1 MKRFTTILCC
11 LCLMIAGAGLAI
23 SRMNDMPQNTIA
35 AATMPDYRPVPVIVG
50 DSLPLDIQLDLDK
63 RASKSRATP
72 KDSINIIDSVRY
84 ITKVKWKTRYRR
96 GPHISHDG
104 TGNEMAAVNP
114 DSLSR
119 MPANHDMV
127 DRTENTTD
135 TIGASK
141 ASIILTVDGKEVY
154 KRQ

>member
-1 MKRFTTILCC
+1 
-11 LCLMIAGAGLAI
+11 MIAGAGLAI
-23 SRMNDMPQNTIA
+23 SRMNDVPQNTIA

-119 MPANHDMV
+119 MPANYDMV
-127 DRTENTTD
+127 DRKENTTD
-135 TIGASK
+135 TIGAPK

-154 KRQ
+154 KR

>member
-1 MKRFTTILCC
+1 
-11 LCLMIAGAGLAI
+11 MIAGAGLA
-23 SRMNDMPQNTIA
+23 MVKFNDMPQNTIA
-35 AATMPDYRPVPVIVG
+35 AANVPDYRPVPVIVG

-63 RASKSRATP
+63 KASKSRATP

-84 ITKVKWKTRYRR
+84 ITKVKWKTRYRH

-114 DSLSR
+114 DSMSR
-119 MPANHDMV
+119 MPVNHDMV

-135 TIGASK
+135 TIGAPK

-154 KRQ
+154 KR

>member
-1 MKRFTTILCC
+1 
-11 LCLMIAGAGLAI
+11 MIAGAGVAI
-23 SRMNDMPQNTIA
+23 DRLYSMPQNTIA
-35 AATMPDYRPVPVIVG
+35 AANMPDYRPVPVIVG

-63 RASKSRATP
+63 KASKSRATP

-84 ITKVKWKTRYRR
+84 ITKVKWKTRYRH

-119 MPANHDMV
+119 KPVNHDMV

-135 TIGASK
+135 TIGAPK

-154 KRQ
+154 KR

>member
-1 MKRFTTILCC
+1 
-11 LCLMIAGAGLAI
+11 MIAGAGLA
-23 SRMNDMPQNTIA
+23 MVKFGDMPQNTIA
-35 AATMPDYRPVPVIVG
+35 AATTPDYRPVPVIVG

-84 ITKVKWKTRYRR
+84 ITKVKWKTRYRH

-104 TGNEMAAVNP
+104 TGNEMAAITP
-114 DSLSR
+114 DSLS
-119 MPANHDMV
+119 PKPVNYDMV
-127 DRTENTTD
+127 DRKENTTD
-135 TIGASK
+135 TIGAPK

-154 KRQ
+154 KR

>member
-1 MKRFTTILCC
+1 
-11 LCLMIAGAGLAI
+11 MIAGAGLA
-23 SRMNDMPQNTIA
+23 MVKFNDMPQNTIA

-63 RASKSRATP
+63 KASKSRATS

-84 ITKVKWKTRYRR
+84 ITKVRWKTRYRR

-104 TGNEMAAVNP
+104 TGNELASVTP
-114 DSLSR
+114 DSLSKK
-119 MPANHDMV
+119 PVNIDMV

-135 TIGASK
+135 TIGAPK

-154 KRQ
+154 KR

>member
-1 MKRFTTILCC
+1 MKRFTTVLCC
-11 LCLMIAGAGLAI
+11 LCLMIAGAGLA
-23 SRMNDMPQNTIA
+23 MVKFNDMPQNTIA

-63 RASKSRATP
+63 KASKSRATS

-84 ITKVKWKTRYRR
+84 ITKVRWKTRYRH
-96 GPHISHDG
+96 GPHISRDG

-135 TIGASK
+135 TIGAPK

-154 KRQ
+154 KR

>member
-1 MKRFTTILCC
+1 
-11 LCLMIAGAGLAI
+11 MIAGAGLAI

-63 RASKSRATP
+63 KASKSRATF

-154 KRQ
+154 KR

>member
-1 MKRFTTILCC
+1 
-11 LCLMIAGAGLAI
+11 MIAGAGLAI
-23 SRMNDMPQNTIA
+23 SKWSDVPHNTIA

-63 RASKSRATP
+63 KAAKSRATS

-84 ITKVKWKTRYRR
+84 ITKVRWKTRYRR

-119 MPANHDMV
+119 MPANYDMV

-154 KRQ
+154 KR